1 MEEKSKFKIDLEFI
15 LNTLGITSFVNGVV
29 LMYFDNRIALAFYVL
44 SYILVGFDIFKK
56 AIKHLFSKDM
66 FDENFLMTLATLGA
80 LLIGEYMEGIAVLLF
95 YKFGEFLQDKAV
107 DKSKDRIKEA
117 IDLKSTIVTL
127 EDGDNII
134 KCEPED
140 LRVSDI
146 IIIKNGEK
154 IPVDGVIIEGSTL
167 LDSSA
172 LTGESIPV
180 QVHEN
185 DEVLSGSVNV
195 GSVIKVKVKRTYEKS
210 TVSEIIKMIENSS
223 SKKSKTEKFVT
234 KFAKIYTPIVVSLSV
249 IISLILVFIF
259 DLELTEALSRSLIF
273 LVVSCPCALVVS
285 IPLSYFVGIGACSKK
300 GVLVKGTNYLEMLN
314 RVDTVVFDKTGTLTK
329 GKFKISNIKVLDES
343 YTKEMIME
351 YIALCE
357 IYSNHYLAKSV
368 VDEYPFEINKDRV
381 KKHEEISGQ
390 GIVALIDD
398 DDVVVGNV
406 KLIRNKNIDFNIT
419 DSDIT
424 TIYLAINNKIVGY
437 ITLSDVIKDDS
448 EDLINSLKENG
459 IKRVV
464 MLTGDSK
471 KIADNIA
478 NELKIDE
485 VYSQLL
491 PKDKVEVLIKIK
503 ERLESKAKVAYIGD
517 GINDGPVLAEAD
529 VGISMGKGSDI
540 AIETSDIVLM
550 TDEPSKLIDSI
561 KISRKTNKIAIQNI
575 VFAIAVKV
583 VFLLLSS
590 FGYANMWEAVFAD
603 VGVSLI
609 AILNCIRILR

>member
-15 LNTLGITSFVNGVV
+15 LNTLGIISFVNGVV
-29 LMYFDNRIALAFYVL
+29 LMYFDNSIALAFYVL
-44 SYILVGFDIFKK
+44 SYILVGFDIFKN

-66 FDENFLMTLATLGA
+66 FDENLLMTLATLGA

-117 IDLKSTIVTL
+117 IDLRSTIVSL